1 MKNDTARTLSQYRY
15 EASSCR
21 RILEF
26 IKQENIQTK
35 NHLADVVRY
44 SEPAHY
50 FLNDVEHLINNLLQI
65 ETAIT
70 LIYKDIGAY
79 EQLLDKEFYIDGTG
93 KSITATRHSIM
104 KDIRN
109 LESQFKS
116 IKYEVDS
123 FLNNT
128 LLF

>member
-1 MKNDTARTLSQYRY
+1 MENVMTRRLSQFRY
-15 EASSCR
+15 EASSWK

-26 IKQENIQTK
+26 IRQENIQTK

-50 FLNDVEHLINNLLQI
+50 FLNDVEHLISNLLQI

-70 LIYKDIGAY
+70 LISKDIGPF
-79 EQLLDKEFYIDGTG
+79 ERLLEKETYVDGTS
-93 KSITATRHSIM
+93 KNITATRHTII

-109 LESQFKS
+109 LENEFKN

-128 LLF
+128 LLS